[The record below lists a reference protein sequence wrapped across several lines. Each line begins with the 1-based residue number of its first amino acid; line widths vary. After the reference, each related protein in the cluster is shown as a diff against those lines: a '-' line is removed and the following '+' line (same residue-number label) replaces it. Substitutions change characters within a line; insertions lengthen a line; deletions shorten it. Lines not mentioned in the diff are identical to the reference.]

1 MPVRGEAPEASS
13 EPTKEFNRCKEEL
26 TLAPHVT
33 IFIIAL
39 IGLLVHGVIGFF
51 AWGAL
56 GFVLILIISLLMRGY
71 SGGVLPRDMRE
82 QTVINFI
89 SAHPEECRRAY
100 PGKSAYDVNRTVTNL
115 LEQFAKQAVK
125 TNPSRDL
132 GQAYE
137 SNVFLP
143 AAQQVMRSKE
153 REGER
158 ELADKLITYL
168 RTDPHW
174 YG

>member
-1 MPVRGEAPEASS
+1 M
-13 EPTKEFNRCKEEL
+13 
-26 TLAPHVT
+26 APHIT

-39 IGLLVHGVIGFF
+39 IGLYAHGIIGFF
-51 AWGAL
+51 AWGAV
-56 GFVLILIISLLMRGY
+56 GYVLILILSRVMRGY

-89 SAHPEECRRAY
+89 SEHPEECKRAY
-100 PGKSAYDVNRTVTNL
+100 PGKSAYEVNKAVTDL
-115 LEQFAKQAVK
+115 LEQFAQYAVK

-132 GQAYE
+132 SQAYA

-143 AAQQVMRSKE
+143 AAHEVMQSKE
-153 REGER
+153 PKEEK
-158 ELADKLITYL
+158 ELANKLITYL
-168 RTDPHW
+168 TTHPHW